1 MDIMSIADLVHV
13 HQVECALLLN
23 AGVQLKERDREEN
36 MEEQYAALATLRLV
50 LSVFVMGKNLLDLRI
65 YLILI
70 PKDRQLSQLIA
81 NLANLIPR
89 CLLATEG
96 EGATAVLVRGQMA
109 VGKLV
114 IGQEG
119 GSASKMMTKV
129 NILELDGM

>member
-1 MDIMSIADLVHV
+1 MNTKIIFI
-13 HQVECALLLN
+13 
-23 AGVQLKERDREEN
+23 QL
-36 MEEQYAALATLRLV
+36 Q
-50 LSVFVMGKNLLDLRI
+50 
-65 YLILI
+65 
-70 PKDRQLSQLIA
+70 KDMQWCQLII
-81 NLANLIPR
+81 NLIPR

-129 NILELDGM
+129 NIFKVFFLGT